1 MRALIAIALVLSA
14 GIASFWMW
22 GTGHAQRVAD
32 SSSQIF
38 IHGTPVC
45 VIQRGGEIQA
55 AVGVCGNFSADPNG
69 GSGRF
74 HEADPN
80 QGNPHG
86 GLPPGHPPI
95 GDGPFPSP
103 EEGRRTRTLI

>member
-1 MRALIAIALVLSA
+1 MRALIAIALVVTA
-14 GIASFWMW
+14 GIVSFWMW

-45 VIQRGGEIQA
+45 VTQRGSEIHA
-55 AVGVCGNFSADPNG
+55 AVGVCGNFSADSNG

-74 HEADPN
+74 HEGNPH
-80 QGNPHG
+80 QGNPQR

-95 GDGPFPSP
+95 GDGSFPAP
-103 EEGRRTRTLI
+103 EGGRRTLI